1 MKKLFFGL
9 ITASMLMACNQKGN
23 TTQTAHEGT
32 PPVIKFTEELYNF
45 GKIKQGDS
53 VTHNFSFVN
62 AGKSPLLI
70 TNAVATCGCTTPQWP
85 KDPVNPGD
93 SGKIK
98 VTFKSAGKSG
108 VQDKMI
114 TISANTTPSQNM
126 VHLVGEVTVS
136 K

>member
-1 MKKLFFGL
+1 
-9 ITASMLMACNQKGN
+9 MACNQKSN
-23 TTQTAHEGT
+23 TTQTAQEGN
-32 PPVIKFTEELYNF
+32 PPVIKFTEEIYNF

-62 AGKSPLLI
+62 AGKSPLII

-93 SGKIK
+93 SGKIN

-126 VHLVGEVTVS
+126 VHLVGEVIAS